1 MAVNPAD
8 SASHTTALTY
18 TKTRTAGFG
27 PEVKKRLLLGTYA
40 LTAESVHHP
49 YHLIFPVIN
58 LVSVKPSAFDNYF
71 LQAQR
76 ARQLVHQDFMRAFI
90 VSDPLSETTSTSAAP
105 NPNGV
110 HILLHPSAI
119 RTAPRLSP
127 PNEAVEKM
135 DSLDVYVQDVLTV
148 PASLAGLPAVSV
160 PMKVGLSEKSSD
172 RDVDGDEVGDGWPV
186 GASLVGQWGCENM
199 ILRIAKAIEDIQNS

>member
-18 TKTRTAGFG
+18 TKTRTTGFG

-40 LTAESVHHP
+40 LTAESVHLPRHP
-49 YHLIFPVIN
+49 IFPVVRHI
-58 LVSVKPSAFDNYF
+58 LTCSLKLSAFDNYF

-76 ARQLVHQDFMRAFI
+76 VRQLVHQDFMRAFI
-90 VSDPLSETTSTSAAP
+90 VSDPLAETTPTSAVP
-105 NPNGV
+105 NPDGV
-110 HILLHPSAI
+110 HVLLHPSAI
-119 RTAPRLSP
+119 RTAPRLSQ
-127 PNEAVEKM
+127 PNEA

-160 PMKVGLSEKSSD
+160 PMKVGLSEKNGD
-172 RDVDGDEVGDGWPV
+172 GDVDGGEVGDGWPV
-186 GASLVGQWGCENM
+186 GASLVGQWGCESM
-199 ILRIAKAIEDIQNS
+199 VLRVAKAIEDIENI